1 MVHIKECLP
10 ANDIE
15 IFNTVEKSLNNEVE
29 NFGKL
34 VSGTDSCHVRKKK
47 HTLLGNKVQSDI
59 KIQIDTSNRAF

>member
-34 VSGTDSCHVRKKK
+34 VSGTDSCHVMSERRN
-47 HTLLGNKVQSDI
+47 TLYWETKFNLI
-59 KIQIDTSNRAF
+59 